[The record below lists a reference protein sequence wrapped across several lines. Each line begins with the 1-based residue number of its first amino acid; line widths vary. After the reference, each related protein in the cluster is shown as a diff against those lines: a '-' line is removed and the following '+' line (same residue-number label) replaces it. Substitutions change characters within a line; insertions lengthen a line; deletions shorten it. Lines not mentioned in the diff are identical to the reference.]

1 MIVPHLLQTHI
12 SVDVVVSSEPAPSDI
27 FCPSPK
33 GGSKVEEP
41 HGTTFDNKKSS
52 VNAMKQQIC
61 ETKTEIKM
69 TTNNNELNIS
79 LQPI

>member
-1 MIVPHLLQTHI
+1 MIVPHLLRTHI
-12 SVDVVVSSEPAPSDI
+12 SVDVVVSSKTTPSNI

-41 HGTTFDNKKSS
+41 YGTTFNNKKSS

-61 ETKTEIKM
+61 KMKMELKM

-79 LQPI
+79 F